1 MMSEF
6 VIALAMGRRIA
17 ASSQGMPRQ
26 EGKSAFLEDNPDAM
40 TVLVPFPLARTV
52 QRG

>member
-1 MMSEF
+1 MTEDGEPIPSPSGFAE
-6 VIALAMGRRIA
+6 VISG
-17 ASSQGMPRQ
+17 
-26 EGKSAFLEDNPDAM
+26 NPDAM

>member
-1 MMSEF
+1 VHVEGMTEDGEPIPSPSGFAE
-6 VIALAMGRRIA
+6 VISG
-17 ASSQGMPRQ
+17 
-26 EGKSAFLEDNPDAM
+26 NPDAM